1 MSEVIALAL
10 SESNETTWEDV
21 MSYFKNKEYNCT
33 DTDNGIFVHKEGDTF
48 KGILYEETKYMLF
61 ESILAE
67 DEQLLPNVVFDFV
80 LELKDD
86 NALIS
91 IGEDEGYGVEVHT
104 EMNLNKFQKEFLKA
118 QESEDN
124 E

>member
-1 MSEVIALAL
+1 
-10 SESNETTWEDV
+10 
-21 MSYFKNKEYNCT
+21 
-33 DTDNGIFVHKEGDTF
+33 
-48 KGILYEETKYMLF
+48 MLF
-61 ESILAE
+61 ESIIVE
-67 DEQLLPNVVFDFV
+67 KEQLLPNVVFDFV
-80 LELKDD
+80 LGLKDD

-118 QESEDN
+118 QESEEN